1 MILTI
6 NHNVFTN
13 VFLLIV
19 STCGMLLYPSLK
31 LYRPFRMHGQPQ
43 TPGPQTSLLYGLYVY
58 PLAVPCLLI
67 KKSIECW
74 VPSPTCT
81 CKTNS
86 VGYKLLHV
94 LYTYTNIFGYR

>member
-6 NHNVFTN
+6 NHNVPAHCLHLRD
-13 VFLLIV
+13 VIISV
-19 STCGMLLYPSLK
+19 SKTLSSVSDAWPTSDSGS
-31 LYRPFRMHGQPQ
+31 
-43 TPGPQTSLLYGLYVY
+43 QTSLLYGLYVY
-58 PLAVPCLLI
+58 PLAVPFLLI
-67 KKSIECW
+67 EKSIECW
-74 VPSPTCT
+74 VPSPT